1 MKKQWNVTV
10 DGEQYTVD
18 IQLTPILGRL
28 TVTINGDSFPLPPK
42 FLTCLWGRKERL
54 MLGEKLA
61 LLVIKP
67 FLRADIVIGGKYV
80 ESGEDYTG

>member
-1 MKKQWNVTV
+1 MTKQWNVTV
-10 DGEQYTVD
+10 DGEPYTVG
-18 IQLTPILGRL
+18 IEMTPILGKL
-28 TVTINGDSFPLPPK
+28 TVTINGESFPLPPK
-42 FLTCLWGRKERL
+42 FLTCLFGRKERL

-67 FLRADIVIGGKYV
+67 LMRADIVVGGKYV